1 MSELR
6 SRTESRVV
14 RRDYSLTGPDAK
26 AAIAAGFENADW
38 YQVPIDPER
47 LKVLMTRRNG
57 RPTFDAILWAVL
69 ILGFGTL
76 AFLSLGTWWAIPPSP
91 PSARCGEVRPTHVGT
106 RAGTARC
113 SARPEPMTF
122 CTASPRS

>member
-76 AFLSLGTWWAIPPSP
+76 AFLSLGTWWAIPAFAAFGTLWGISADSRLARERARHGVPHVPSQ
-91 PSARCGEVRPTHVGT
+91 
-106 RAGTARC
+106 
-113 SARPEPMTF
+113 
-122 CTASPRS
+122 